1 LIQVILMIN
10 NQEKK
15 YLLLAQHIFL
25 NFNYVYFK
33 AKQRNLAT
41 LVNLNKTIDDLNK
54 KTQGSLTYLN
64 DLFRI
69 SLIFKE
75 SYFKIQN
82 LPNSLAYY
90 VLNSLRNN
98 LTNTTISGFM
108 NKFEVDSIPTNGLI
122 VPYATVTSTN
132 CFVEDIFTTGSES
145 KITSLYYSGTDCP
158 FMILVT
164 NSNELN
170 LINYQS
176 LKLIGSFKLQF
187 EATNNL
193 IAPIF
198 TRKPNFS
205 IQRLNYIQGLL
216 IYESGN
222 NIYKINFSDLK
233 QTILK
238 AYQNPIR
245 NLYALTLNTILV
257 HFDTFIEIIDLD
269 KNEVTFHKDVK
280 SGIKNMIVNKQKQQ
294 ITIPDF
300 DIVDRVIVLVID
312 KLNNLEICSFNKG
325 KQILITLFELEND
338 ETNLIDECFLD
349 ELFYI
354 ENLYLYNYNQL
365 FSMFEFN
372 NLDVYL
378 RVAILSKNTNSI
390 KLFTLFNDTQ
400 YEIVS
405 IELQIN
411 ILNIEKYFNNKIIFN
426 SNDDFL
432 YIYDFG
438 KPVCVFFVK

>member
-1 LIQVILMIN
+1 M
-10 NQEKK
+10 
-15 YLLLAQHIFL
+15 
-25 NFNYVYFK
+25 
-33 AKQRNLAT
+33 
-41 LVNLNKTIDDLNK
+41 IDDLNK
-54 KTQGSLTYLN
+54 KTQGSLTYLS
-64 DLFRI
+64 DLFKI
-69 SLIFKE
+69 SSIFKE
-75 SYFKIQN
+75 HYFKIQN
-82 LPNSLAYY
+82 LPKSLAYY
-90 VLNSLRNN
+90 ILNSLRNN
-98 LTNTTISGFM
+98 LANMTISGFM
-108 NKFEVDSIPTNGLI
+108 NKFEVDSIPTIGLI

-132 CFVEDIFTTGSES
+132 SFVEDIFTTGGES

-176 LKLIGSFKLQF
+176 LKLIGSLKLQF

-205 IQRLNYIQGLL
+205 IQRVNYIQGLL

-222 NIYKINFSDLK
+222 SLYKINFTDLK
-233 QTILK
+233 QTVLK
-238 AYQNPIR
+238 VYQHPVR
-245 NLYALTLNTILV
+245 NLYALSVNTILV
-257 HFDTFIEIIDLD
+257 HLDTFIEIIDLD

-280 SGIKNMIVNKQKQQ
+280 SGIKSLIVNKQKHQ
-294 ITIPDF
+294 ITIPEF
-300 DIVDRVIVLVID
+300 DVVDRLIVLITD
-312 KLNNLEICSFNKG
+312 KLNNLEICNFLKG
-325 KQILITLFELEND
+325 KQVLNTLFELEND
-338 ETNLIDECFLD
+338 ETNLIDDCFLD
-349 ELFYI
+349 ELFYV
-354 ENLYLYNYNQL
+354 ENIFLYNYNQL

-438 KPVCVFFVK
+438 KPVSISITRVNIFYSNR